1 MSIQVRNLSYIYNE
15 GLTSET
21 VALDNINFDIYD
33 GEVAG
38 IIGHTGSGK
47 STLLQQ
53 LNGLLKPRGG
63 TIIVG
68 GTDITR
74 SGISMRDVRRRVGL
88 VFQYPEY
95 QLFEETVALDVAFGP
110 KNLGLRE
117 DEVDERVHDALE
129 LVGLDYD
136 EVAGRSPFELSGGQK
151 RRVAIA
157 GVIAM
162 KPQVLILD
170 EPTAGLD
177 PGSHD
182 EIMAMIRKV
191 HESQQ
196 NIILFVSHNMEDV
209 AALSDKVMVM
219 DRGKLITV
227 GTPKEVFR
235 QRDRLA
241 AIALDVPPVTEMMFQ
256 LKERGI
262 DVDTGA
268 LTLREAEESIYDY
281 LRGSKAK

>member
-1 MSIQVRNLSYIYNE
+1 
-15 GLTSET
+15 
-21 VALDNINFDIYD
+21 LDNINFDIYD

-74 SGISMRDVRRRVGL
+74 PGISMRDVRRRVGL

>member
-15 GLTSET
+15 GLASET

-74 SGISMRDVRRRVGL
+74 PGISMRDVRRRVGL

-117 DEVDERVHDALE
+117 DEVDERVRDALE

-136 EVAGRSPFELSGGQK
+136 EVAGRSPFERSGGQK

-177 PGSHD
+177 PGSQD

>member
-15 GLTSET
+15 GLASET

-74 SGISMRDVRRRVGL
+74 PGISMRDVRRRVGL

-117 DEVDERVHDALE
+117 DEVDERVRDALE

-256 LKERGI
+256 MKERGI

>member
-74 SGISMRDVRRRVGL
+74 PGISMRDVRRRVGL

-117 DEVDERVHDALE
+117 DEVDERVRDALE

-256 LKERGI
+256 MKERGI

>member
-53 LNGLLKPRGG
+53 LNGLLKPHGG

-68 GTDITR
+68 GTEITR
-74 SGISMRDVRRRVGL
+74 PGVSMRDVRRRVGL

-95 QLFEETVALDVAFGP
+95 QLFEETVAADVAFGP
-110 KNLGLRE
+110 GNLGLRE
-117 DEVDERVHDALE
+117 DEIDERVRDALE
-129 LVGLDYD
+129 LVGLDYG
-136 EVAGRSPFELSGGQK
+136 EVAERSPFELSGGQK

-196 NIILFVSHNMEDV
+196 NIIIFVSHNMDDV

-241 AIALDVPPVTEMMFQ
+241 AIALDVPPATEMMYQ

>member
-53 LNGLLKPRGG
+53 LNGLLKPHGG

-74 SGISMRDVRRRVGL
+74 PGISMRDVRRRVGL

-117 DEVDERVHDALE
+117 DEVDERVRDALE

>member
-1 MSIQVRNLSYIYNE
+1 M
-15 GLTSET
+15 
-21 VALDNINFDIYD
+21 DNINFDIYD

-53 LNGLLKPRGG
+53 LNGLLKPHGG

-74 SGISMRDVRRRVGL
+74 PGISMRDVRRRVGL

-117 DEVDERVHDALE
+117 DEVDERVRDALE

>member
-74 SGISMRDVRRRVGL
+74 PGISMRDVRRRVGL

-117 DEVDERVHDALE
+117 DEVDERVRDALE

-182 EIMAMIRKV
+182 EIMAMIGKV

-209 AALSDKVMVM
+209 AVLSDKVMVM

>member
-53 LNGLLKPRGG
+53 LNGLLKPHGG

-74 SGISMRDVRRRVGL
+74 PGISMRDVRRRVGL

-162 KPQVLILD
+162 KPKVLILD

>member
-15 GLTSET
+15 GLASET

-53 LNGLLKPRGG
+53 LNGLLKPHGG

-74 SGISMRDVRRRVGL
+74 PGISMRDVRRRVGL

-117 DEVDERVHDALE
+117 DEVDERVRDALE

>member
-74 SGISMRDVRRRVGL
+74 PGISMRDVRRRVGL

-241 AIALDVPPVTEMMFQ
+241 AIALDVPPVTEIMFQ

>member
-1 MSIQVRNLSYIYNE
+1 MSVQVRNLSYIYNE

-74 SGISMRDVRRRVGL
+74 PGISMRDVRRRVGL
-88 VFQYPEY
+88 VLQYPEY
-95 QLFEETVALDVAFGP
+95 QLFEEPVALDVAFGP
-110 KNLGLRE
+110 KNLGPRE
-117 DEVDERVHDALE
+117 DEVDERVRDALE

>member
-74 SGISMRDVRRRVGL
+74 PGISMRDVRRRAGL

>member
-53 LNGLLKPRGG
+53 LNGLLKPHGG

-68 GTDITR
+68 GTEITR
-74 SGISMRDVRRRVGL
+74 PGISMRDVRRRVGL

-95 QLFEETVALDVAFGP
+95 QLFEETVAADVAFGP
-110 KNLGLRE
+110 GNLGLRE
-117 DEVDERVHDALE
+117 DEIDERVRDALE
-129 LVGLDYD
+129 LVGLDYG
-136 EVAGRSPFELSGGQK
+136 EVAERSPFELSGGQK

-157 GVIAM
+157 GVIVM

-196 NIILFVSHNMEDV
+196 NIIIFVSHNMDDV

-241 AIALDVPPVTEMMFQ
+241 AIALDVPPATEMMYQ

>member
-74 SGISMRDVRRRVGL
+74 PGISMRDVRRRVGL

>member
-33 GEVAG
+33 GEIVG

-74 SGISMRDVRRRVGL
+74 PGISMRDVRRRVGL

-256 LKERGI
+256 MKERGI